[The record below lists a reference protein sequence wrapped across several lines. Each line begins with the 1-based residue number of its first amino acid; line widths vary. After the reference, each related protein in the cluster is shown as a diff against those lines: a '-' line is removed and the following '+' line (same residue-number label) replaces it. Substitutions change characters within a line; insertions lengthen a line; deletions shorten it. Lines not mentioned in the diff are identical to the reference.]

1 MNDHGIHFT
10 QLAEMIGYDLHIGCW
25 TCGVWH
31 KYTEE
36 APGPCPHPLVGK
48 GADGKLQRQA
58 AEQEWE
64 LASFLTEIGW
74 SADQDG
80 HFECPSC
87 TTKRLED
94 EGEDNHAEP
103 PRRWTW

>member
-10 QLAEMIGYDLHIGCW
+10 QLAEMTSYDLHIGCW

-64 LASFLTEIGW
+64 LVLWLTEQGW
-74 SADQDG
+74 SGDQEG
-80 HFECPSC
+80 HLECPSC
-87 TTKRLED
+87 TTKRLEE

>member
-10 QLAEMIGYDLHIGCW
+10 QLAEMTSYDLHIGCW
-25 TCGVWH
+25 TCGVWVQ
-31 KYTEE
+31 YTE
-36 APGPCPHPLVGK
+36 APHPLVGK

-64 LASFLTEIGW
+64 LVLWLTEQGW
-74 SADQDG
+74 SGDQEG
-80 HFECPSC
+80 HLECPSC
-87 TTKRLED
+87 TTKRLEE